1 MRFRVAAVCL
11 VVAACGPDARH
22 AVKIGPEPGVGDGVA
37 SAAKQGEGADVSPA
51 VVRKAPP
58 RGVPHYAAIV
68 ATAVSRG
75 GTAALSRDGLGE
87 VRVWPTL
94 DGTIAPQAV
103 PVRGVVAMR
112 VQDHGDE
119 LIAGFATTSGVGHLV
134 RFDRGGKR
142 QGVADLTGPGAVLH
156 VAPLVDASGAIV
168 LYADHSL
175 ALVDRDGQ
183 TLDTFAKRGARLRAI
198 DVAGTSSVLVL
209 LRHSEGDGT
218 ASHSVARLETAG
230 GKLRTA
236 SELVLPYTP
245 LEPTRFA
252 ASSDGAKVAF
262 TRHPDDATALPD
274 VPPPAAGAPARLR
287 KPAAPRRPP
296 PPPPAARVPARVVVI
311 AMAGGGKTGHDVTPD
326 ELKQQVL
333 TDVVALGFSGGDRL
347 HVFEQNNQSEVDLVG
362 GVVIA
367 GNLVRTPAASVGDGL
382 LVAGYDVSLV
392 TQVPG
397 GATRYLGWQ
406 ANVPQ
411 RVALSADGTR
421 AAWASARGELV
432 LEALDGTEEIYGG
445 LFDAPVTFTSFIGED
460 HVLLGTGRGTVHLV
474 DARTGKEVG
483 SMAPPGPVA
492 RVEVDPA
499 TGWLAGLR
507 PGGGVWLVKIVPGEP
522 MPTTTYAVAD
532 GANNFALL
540 DAAAPGAPLLM
551 TIDTKLV
558 QRRYTEAELIAGV
571 SATSIRDRPTVTLPR
586 GMTRFDRRG
595 TGYAVA
601 GRQLTIH
608 DGATVK
614 QTINLTFDVHDL
626 AVSGDGARL
635 IVLGSQTTP
644 IAEIGLDGKTKWTMS
659 TGPGARFGWA
669 FSGDGKRLAVVGS
682 GGGLVVDTATGERV
696 ADGCAWRF
704 GATSAPPLARAVGV
718 VPVCR

>member
-1 MRFRVAAVCL
+1 MRSRVAVLCL
-11 VVAACGPDARH
+11 VVAACGPDTRH
-22 AVKIGPEPGVGDGVA
+22 AVKIGPEPGNGAA
-37 SAAKQGEGADVSPA
+37 SGAAPDEPPVESDEPA
-51 VVRKAPP
+51 LVRTAPP

-75 GTAALSRDGLGE
+75 GSAALSRDSLGE

-119 LIAGFATTSGVGHLV
+119 LLAGFAATSGAGHLV

-142 QGVADLTGPGAVLH
+142 LGVADLAGPGAVLH

-168 LYADHSL
+168 LHADHSL
-175 ALVDRDGQ
+175 ALVDRDGK

-198 DVAGTSSVLVL
+198 DVAGASAVLVL

-230 GKLRTA
+230 GKLRIA
-236 SELVLPYTP
+236 HEVVLPYTP

-262 TRHPDDATALPD
+262 TRHPDDAQALPD
-274 VPPPAAGAPARLR
+274 VPPPPAAGAPARLR
-287 KPAAPRRPP
+287 RPAGPRRPP
-296 PPPPAARVPARVVVI
+296 PPPAARMPARVAVI
-311 AMAGGGKTGHDVTPD
+311 AMADGKDVTPA
-326 ELKQQVL
+326 ELAHHGL
-333 TDVVALGFSGGDRL
+333 TDVVGLGFSAGDRL
-347 HVFEQNNQSEVDLVG
+347 HVFEQHNQSEVDLAG

-367 GNLVRTPAASVGDGL
+367 GNLVRTPGASVGDGL

-397 GATRYLGWQ
+397 GAARYLGWQ
-406 ANVPQ
+406 ANMPQ
-411 RVALSADGTR
+411 KVALSTDGTR
-421 AAWASARGELV
+421 AAWASVRGELV
-432 LEALDGTEEIYGG
+432 IDALDGSEEIDGG
-445 LFDAPVTFTSFIGED
+445 LFDAPVTFTSFLGDD

-507 PGGGVWLVKIVPGEP
+507 PGGGVWLVKIVPGAP

-532 GANNFALL
+532 GSNNFALL

-571 SATSIRDRPTVTLPR
+571 SATSIRDRPSVTLPR

-595 TGYAVA
+595 VGYAVA

-608 DGATVK
+608 DGATVT
-614 QTINLTFDVHDL
+614 QTIDLGFDVHDL

-644 IAEIGLDGKTKWTMS
+644 IAEIGLDGKTRWTLS
-659 TGPGARFGWA
+659 TGPGARFGWG
-669 FSGDGKRLAVVGS
+669 FSGDGARLAVVGA
-682 GGGLVVDTATGERV
+682 GGGLVVDAATGERV

-718 VPVCR
+718 APVCR